1 MNDFIIGNA
10 VLCGYDE
17 SSGLFCENGSVLVK
31 NGKIEE
37 IGRTDILKAERPDV
51 RYIDA
56 GGRMLLSGFVNAH
69 HHLYSFFAAGLSPH
83 KTPRTFTEI
92 LENLW
97 WPLDRVLD
105 EESIYYSSLMGA
117 LEAVSFG
124 VTMVFD
130 HHASMSNVRGSLNII
145 KKSFEKVG
153 LRGVL
158 CFETSDRSADVVSHI
173 EENVSFYEANKDSP
187 RIKGMFGLHANMT
200 LSEDTLGLV
209 KEARSIDMPVH
220 IHCGESYEDLAY
232 CISLGY
238 HGTVDR
244 LAAFDLINPNSIL
257 AHCVHVSERDR
268 AIIDE
273 IRPFIVTNPESNA
286 NNRVGKFNRSNI
298 PRHLIGTDGMS
309 GDMIS
314 SLRAYCILGDGGREP
329 YNRIENVFF
338 NNMQELAGRFFPGRP
353 ALKKGAAADITVLDY
368 IPLGHIEHSNV
379 LGHILFGAKTGR
391 SWLTVVDGRI
401 VWFDGKHPDMDII
414 SLREEAASAA
424 RKLHRR
430 FLDL

>member
-10 VLCGYDE
+10 VLCGYDGDP
-17 SSGLFCENGSVLVK
+17 GLFCSNGSVLVK
-31 NGKIEE
+31 NGKIED
-37 IGRTDILKAERPDV
+37 ICRADILKTEHPDT

-83 KTPRTFTEI
+83 KTPGTFTEI

-97 WPLDRVLD
+97 WPLDRALD

-130 HHASMSNVRGSLNII
+130 HHASMNNVRGSLDII
-145 KKSFEKVG
+145 KKAFEKVG

-173 EENVSFYEANKDSP
+173 EENVSFYEANKDNP
-187 RIKGMFGLHANMT
+187 KIKGMFGLHANMT
-200 LSEDTLGLV
+200 LSEGTLGLV
-209 KEARSIDMPVH
+209 KEARNTDMPVH
-220 IHCGESYEDLAY
+220 IHCGESYEDFAY
-232 CISLGY
+232 CINRGRL
-238 HGTVDR
+238 GTVDR
-244 LAAFDLINPNSIL
+244 LAAFDLITPNSIL
-257 AHCVHVSERDR
+257 AHCIHISERDR
-268 AIIDE
+268 AIIKE
-273 IRPFIVTNPESNA
+273 ICPFIVANPESNA
-286 NNRVGKFNRSNI
+286 NNCVGKFNRSDI
-298 PRHLIGTDGMS
+298 PRHLLGTDGMS

-314 SLRAYCILGDGGREP
+314 SLRAYCVLGDGGREP
-329 YNRIENVFF
+329 FSRIENVFF
-338 NNMQELAGRFFPGRP
+338 NNMQELAGRFFSGCGT
-353 ALKKGAAADITVLDY
+353 LKKGAAADIAVLDY
-368 IPLGHIEHSNV
+368 VPYGYIERSNV
-379 LGHILFGAKTGR
+379 LGHILYGAKTGR
-391 SWLTVVDGRI
+391 SWLTAVDGRI
-401 VWFDGKHPDMDII
+401 VWQNGKHTDINI
-414 SLREEAASAA
+414 MSIKEEAISAA